1 VRIRVS
7 WAGVPP
13 SRQQSICHSA
23 AWRAQPRNPTACI
36 VLLDTHGRWVCR
48 WSLDSRAS
56 RRPSP
61 SEAGNEWQVS
71 EQRRPGPTAGRMA
84 ATFPSPE
91 RYGTWNGCINTT
103 DKCETRPA
111 ARSTALPLSQ
121 RSRSRQIEMIYDV
134 QVHGC
139 NPRQPRQTHTA
150 QHTPSA
156 YNSLRE
162 STSSRMLW
170 ACASR
175 ERSLRGHARVARL
188 RPRTR
193 HGPQGCRGR
202 RGAFLGDDLI
212 HVHLREVLFHDGNSV
227 SVAHFAPIN
236 TLGPGR
242 LIKPEEF

>member
-1 VRIRVS
+1 MHEGAFCVRIRVS

-91 RYGTWNGCINTT
+91 RYGTRNGCINTT

-188 RPRTR
+188 RP
-193 HGPQGCRGR
+193 
-202 RGAFLGDDLI
+202 
-212 HVHLREVLFHDGNSV
+212 
-227 SVAHFAPIN
+227 AHQARSAGVPRPE
-236 TLGPGR
+236 GGVPG
-242 LIKPEEF
+242 